1 MRHRIPI
8 SKANLHW
15 NHVFKTISI
24 VDYSFNPFDSVKI
37 GEIEIV
43 NGKLRSED
51 LKTIAGLYDNPWGIT
66 EKNIEEFVIVY
77 KSLIPA
83 LTFFESIDI

>member
-37 GEIEIV
+37 GEVEIV
-43 NGKLRSED
+43 NGKLRSKD
-51 LKTIAGLYDNPWGIT
+51 LKTIADLYNNPWGIT
-66 EKNIEEFVIVY
+66 EKNIAEFVMVY
-77 KSLIPA
+77 KNLIPP
-83 LTFFESIDI
+83 LVLFESIDI